1 MSEDGLGFRFSIFCF
16 FEGARL
22 LCADDGV
29 QLTVSFFLERICVGA
44 WVGPILVA

>member
-1 MSEDGLGFRFSIFCF
+1 MSEDGFGCRFSMFCF
-16 FEGARL
+16 FGDIGL

-29 QLTVSFFLERICVGA
+29 QLTSGYFYERICVGA